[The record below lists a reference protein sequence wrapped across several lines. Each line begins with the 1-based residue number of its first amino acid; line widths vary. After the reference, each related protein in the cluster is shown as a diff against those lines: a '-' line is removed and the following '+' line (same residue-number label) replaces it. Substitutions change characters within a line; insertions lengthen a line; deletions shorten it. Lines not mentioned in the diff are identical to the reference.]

1 METEPQIQGTPSGE
15 TVDRSKH
22 LDIMC
27 LGIITI
33 ATAAIGAAL
42 LGSNLDEIV
51 TSVPR
56 YSLAII
62 GLLTYL
68 TVLYSGFAAIFSAA
82 SDSQASGGRCPRFVL
97 ELFAKIGPKQDR
109 VATVFRW
116 FVIEMLSLVGLLG
129 VVEAYESLLR
139 SLSC

>member
-1 METEPQIQGTPSGE
+1 MATEPQNQGTPSRE

-27 LGIITI
+27 LGIVTI

-68 TVLYSGFAAIFSAA
+68 NVLYSGFAAIFSAD
-82 SDSQASGGRCPRFVL
+82 SDSQAPSGRCPRLLLV
-97 ELFAKIGPKQDR
+97 LFAKTGLKQDR
-109 VATVFRW
+109 VAMVFRW

-139 SLSC
+139 SISC